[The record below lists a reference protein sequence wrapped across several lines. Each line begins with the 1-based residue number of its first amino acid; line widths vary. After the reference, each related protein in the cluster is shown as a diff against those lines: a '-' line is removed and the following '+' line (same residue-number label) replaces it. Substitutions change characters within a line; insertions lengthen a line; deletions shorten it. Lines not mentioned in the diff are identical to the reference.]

1 MLLPRSL
8 RIIGALLLF
17 MGVSQAAFAQRASS
31 MVYLG
36 QANVDGQR
44 DHDTIMIGREDGRFS
59 SLQLRVE
66 NAPIT
71 FQRVIVHY
79 SNGTSEEIQL
89 RNRIPAGG
97 QTRAID
103 LRGGDRAIQSV
114 EFWYSRANRW
124 TRSQPRVQLYGVNL
138 AQVDNRP
145 WPGRPGR
152 PGSWDYLGQANVDG
166 LRDHDVITVG
176 RDDGRFRS
184 LQLRVEAAPI
194 EFQRVVVHYANGTS
208 EEIQLRNRIPA
219 GGETRVIDLRGG
231 DRVIQSV
238 EFWYSRATRWT
249 TAKPRV
255 HLYGR

>member
-8 RIIGALLLF
+8 RIMGALLLF
-17 MGVSQAAFAQRASS
+17 IGVSQAVFAQRASNL
-31 MVYLG
+31 VYLG

-79 SNGTSEEIQL
+79 SNGTSEELQL
-89 RNRIPAGG
+89 RDRIPAGG

-103 LRGGDRAIQSV
+103 LRGGDRALNRV
-114 EFWYSRANRW
+114 EFWYSRTNRW

-145 WPGRPGR
+145 RPGAD
-152 PGSWDYLGQANVDG
+152 GWDYLGQANVDG
-166 LRDHDVITVG
+166 LRDRDVITVG

-194 EFQRVVVHYANGTS
+194 NFQRVVVHYANGTS
-208 EEIQLRNRIPA
+208 EAVRLRNYIPA
-219 GGETRVIDLRGG
+219 GGQTRVIDLRGG
-231 DRVIQSV
+231 DRVIRDV
-238 EFWYSRATRWT
+238 EFWYSRTNRWT
-249 TAKPRV
+249 NAKPKV